1 MVTNALKKIALKA
14 SHQSTNLTLISSS
27 ICKATPLHFVKFLKH
42 ESNTSTNG
50 APFRNYK
57 NSFYK
62 EHFQSL
68 LIKLT
73 QCKIAEI
80 RMKNI
85 LIVYV
90 LYSSINN
97 IHFKLHPQYKHK
109 TFIFFSFIYCSIH
122 NIFDCNFVIWN
133 GASIYDYVCLSL

>member
-1 MVTNALKKIALKA
+1 MFLNKPLQEAMYQQQLITSALKKVVLKA
-14 SHQSTNLTLISSS
+14 SHQSANLTLISSS
-27 ICKATPLHFVKFLKH
+27 ICKATPLHFLKFLKH
-42 ESNTSTNG
+42 ELNTSTDW
-50 APFRNYK
+50 ALFRNYN

-62 EHFQSL
+62 EHLQSL

-73 QCKIAEI
+73 QCKSAEK

-90 LYSSINN
+90 LYNSINN

-109 TFIFFSFIYCSIH
+109 TLILFSFIYCSI
-122 NIFDCNFVIWN
+122 
-133 GASIYDYVCLSL
+133 